1 MGQPCS
7 FEQCLGVIFR
17 AGCKWS
23 EKIGLGGLFYVNPC
37 CSREVFQPGQRRT
50 VIDPPLVFGGKLS
63 STSDERKAIQSA
75 VESYYALP
83 GVPDSEPLGHVRVF
97 TLKNLQSAADQKLLV
112 VLSCFVWFLMFA
124 PVMSGVIWSFLLRL
138 ESVDLQDF
146 FNNNGVLIA
155 DSPQNWVLLA
165 SLGRPLSRSFGQGLL
180 MDLTKIFPTSMKG
193 KGTYSHTDL

>member
-7 FEQCLGVIFR
+7 FEQCLFACRFTGGVIFR

-50 VIDPPLVFGGKLS
+50 VIDHPLVFGGKLS

-112 VLSCFVWFLMFA
+112 VLFG
-124 PVMSGVIWSFLLRL
+124 PVMSGVILSFLLRL

-193 KGTYSHTDL
+193 TGTYSHTDL